1 MAIDQTLVPA
11 FISIIYDGTELNI
24 VDAKLSMHYDNGTKY
39 EESMTASGKKG
50 YLLRKGVS
58 VEQEGDITITTTKTG
73 DGKQDDTIK
82 FLETKFQEIKKSEK
96 PEDYTR
102 AIVVACKDPGE
113 QQFLNFSFDGY
124 LKELSWAPS
133 KEGNA
138 FTDYLAELEIFDP
151 LTIKISN

>member
-1 MAIDQTLVPA
+1 MAINQTLVPA
-11 FISIIYDGTELNI
+11 FISITYDGTELNI

-58 VEQEGDITITTTKTG
+58 VEQEGDIFITITKTG

-82 FLETKFQEIKKSEK
+82 FLEKKLQEIEKFEK
-96 PEDYTR
+96 PDDYSK
-102 AIVVACKDPGE
+102 AVVVVCKDPGE
-113 QQFLNFSFDGY
+113 QQFLNFSFNGY
-124 LKELSWAPS
+124 LKELSLTPS

-138 FTDYLAELEIFDP
+138 FTDYLAEFEIFDP